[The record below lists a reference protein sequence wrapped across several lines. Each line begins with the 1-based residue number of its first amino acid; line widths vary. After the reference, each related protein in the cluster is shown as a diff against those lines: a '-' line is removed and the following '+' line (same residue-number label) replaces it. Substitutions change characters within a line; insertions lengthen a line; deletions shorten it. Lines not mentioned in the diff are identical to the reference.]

1 LENKDFILKM
11 EDIIYNLKN
20 QSISPIDIDSICN
33 KMSMS
38 GIEYDERGELFDF
51 LGLKMAGK
59 SELAK
64 TDERYIR
71 YLRGI
76 DIWEIN
82 GVSYEYLCENIKR
95 FLSIKLTDS
104 NMMIKLKF
112 MRKIDKQIKEVIDKL
127 D

>member
-1 LENKDFILKM
+1 MNSLISDF
-11 EDIIYNLKN
+11 KN
-20 QSISPIDIDSICN
+20 QSISPNFDIDSICN
-33 KMSMS
+33 KMSNT
-38 GIEYDERGELFDF
+38 GIEYDERCELFEF

-82 GVSYEYLCENIKR
+82 GVSYEYIRENIIR
-95 FLSIKLTDS
+95 YLSIDTNDS
-104 NMMIKLKF
+104 NLIIKLKL
-112 MRKIDKQIKEVIDKL
+112 MRKIDKQIKEMIDVV
-127 D
+127 DE